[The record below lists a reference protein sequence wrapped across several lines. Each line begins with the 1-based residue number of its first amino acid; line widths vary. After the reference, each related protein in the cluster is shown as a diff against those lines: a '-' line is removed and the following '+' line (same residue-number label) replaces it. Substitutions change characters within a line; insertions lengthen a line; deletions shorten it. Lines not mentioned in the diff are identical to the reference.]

1 MAIRKMNNGL
11 TEATKGVLNMTDDFV
26 NQMIGAEFDLKTI
39 EGVEAQ
45 DLKMMQDTVKLY
57 NNYKALILLTAKKQ
71 DEMYNLLNELIDKVD
86 KLEKAK

>member
-26 NQMIGAEFDLKTI
+26 NQMIGADFDLKTI

-57 NNYKALILLTAKKQ
+57 NNQVFVADNIKEVIPEFLML
-71 DEMYNLLNELIDKVD
+71 
-86 KLEKAK
+86 